1 MSWITA
7 SSLPVTRRQNN
18 LHTSMRDLETYQS
31 FLDQMLMRTS
41 DAYLSSTDLHPC
53 LLVGLQRLAL
63 REWGTFL
70 PALLVIYDHP
80 QEVFHGCGFAQG
92 DQKSKL
98 FGIDRADI
106 PLGLR

>member
-1 MSWITA
+1 
-7 SSLPVTRRQNN
+7 
-18 LHTSMRDLETYQS
+18 MRDLETYQS

-70 PALLVIYDHP
+70 PALLVIDDHP

-98 FGIDRADI
+98 FGIDQADI